1 MEEELIK
8 HCLRMNMKTIELDA
22 FVKARTHYRPKIRES
37 IKKEIWHAI
46 SNSNKLTYERTS
58 EIFITKGLKKN
69 NSKLDCFIK
78 ERHKIDNEGSY
89 ISHAVLR
96 GVDF

>member
-46 SNSNKLTYERTS
+46 PNSNKLTYERTS

-78 ERHKIDNEGSY
+78 ERHGTDNEGSY